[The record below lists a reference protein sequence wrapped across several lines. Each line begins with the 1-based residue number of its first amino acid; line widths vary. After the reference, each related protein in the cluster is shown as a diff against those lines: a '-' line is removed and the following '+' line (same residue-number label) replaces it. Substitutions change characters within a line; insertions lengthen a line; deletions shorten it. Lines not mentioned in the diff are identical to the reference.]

1 MKKIYT
7 YLREIS
13 LIIALLVL
21 ATAAGWGQDGYDP
34 ETGKEI
40 VGPDIP
46 RTALVG
52 PYCMVNQFSSAVEA
66 IKTFSDLDNV
76 TDENLNNYATITC
89 AVRTG
94 TGVTPVFSVKDTKH
108 VYEKGTT
115 AGFSLVSGGGVSLL
129 SLDIIKMFSIA
140 FYKDGKQQGDPI
152 PVTTGQDA
160 GGVGLNLVKIPGSDA
175 VSVDVSVVS
184 TSDFD
189 EIYLM
194 ENGISVEA
202 ISQFSVKYAFVGTD
216 DTYYLTHSG
225 VKEYGET
232 IGISDFG
239 IELNDCKGWPWPV
252 TGLLRDD
259 TLEDRFFDDDHD
271 NELTTGGIS
280 ILGIPWFD
288 VSVKL
293 NNKLEIGTE
302 IGFKYSIETAM
313 SLSLLGSM
321 SIEFYMKGKKVQT
334 EIIEMSLLGLG
345 VVVAKEEIVSATAMY
360 DFDEV
365 RFIYSPGIA
374 DINIGK
380 IALIDGFI
388 RKKPQVYH
396 HFEIN
401 PNIDATICSQKSSFQ
416 LKSEIP
422 VQWFLLSA
430 ETYEGE
436 EITTTDIKIER
447 ATPNDDTIWNV
458 TNLLEDGC
466 YTFVATANNC
476 PNNPACTEVITLNKG
491 IVSNE
496 ALSTCGIPLQN
507 EDGEEQKYALSNGNQ
522 ISGALLSISDI
533 KNPEN
538 LIDAKDDNY
547 MSYVSG
553 LSIANNLEIV
563 GIKTTDGSLIGNDID
578 GTKRVGFIVE
588 DKNTLLDVDLLQ
600 YMCIRL
606 YKNGQEIKDDR
617 IPKVIDESNT
627 IGVGLIES
635 EKSQKVRYSI
645 AVPADIE
652 FDEFRLWVSGVLN
665 LGLNTLRI
673 YYGFVESADA
683 NCSNP
688 LNAGCAL
695 SASTETTNASLSIDL
710 PVQTAGIATAL
721 TGADC
726 FIDNDMETALQYT
739 TPINVLTKLVFKVK
753 IGRTIDDTQQL
764 VIVMD
769 NKTYL
774 AGINAGQMIKVETYY
789 KGIQTGDVFENWS
802 TLGLNVI
809 GYGDKKYLIVN
820 TNHSYD
826 EVHITY
832 VGLADLLTTYSFYG
846 IFFRSDIDRDGLPDC
861 IDPDS
866 CEGELSSLNITPE
879 NICVGDK
886 VVLSGLANFDNLVT
900 LPKDYYISIKD
911 KESAEQQDAN
921 LTINANGVFEFPI
934 TMDKAGIY
942 EVTVTEKEPINE
954 GEDVATYYGG
964 AFKVHPTRTTWKT
977 LETTT
982 TDWNEWTNWSEGSP
996 WTCTDVIIPS
1006 DAQSYPV
1013 LESGVMNGC
1022 RYIHFEPNAEVVNTH
1037 RLTYEKAWVELA
1049 LHPNR
1054 YYMVTVPLKD
1064 TYSGDWFIPQ
1074 TKPTTGMTVRYPEVF
1089 SVLDAQSLPEN
1100 RVTPTVYQR
1109 VWAFK
1114 TYNKFFDAQ
1123 GNAQKETL
1131 AATTHWSAPYNY
1143 LATPYDKNEGG
1154 YDYNAVSVWV
1164 HPLRPD
1170 ATEENNLDNLTYTFR
1185 FPKEHTLYQYYDE
1198 HGTGVNAFESIKR
1211 EQPGR
1216 FIYESKD
1223 STFSFPDT
1231 MRFYANSETED
1242 GKKLFLVGNPFM
1254 SHIDLTMFLLKNPH
1268 ITSIKIEGSD
1278 GNNYTSVLT
1287 GEGGTGIITVDGIK
1301 AIAPMQSFFVIQES
1315 DAPSCSITFTENML
1329 ISKSVLQDETGLKN
1343 ANIIRLTASA
1353 SDTRSSA
1360 MIRFSASASDNY
1372 REREDAE
1379 ILIENETPPAVAI
1392 FTTAEDRA
1400 LDIQQRANGGEIPL
1414 GMYLPKPEDVTLRI
1428 AVPDEYSGWMVEDVE
1443 TNRRYPLMPGEET
1456 EIHVG
1461 RLTTNVGRFYL
1472 KGQSATGNETI
1483 TATQPKL
1490 YCYREA
1496 GSHTLVVRSGSEMM
1510 TRCEVYGMDGRLRH
1524 IGQFETDEYR
1534 FPAQKGVQIVKAY
1547 FKDGITSTVK
1557 VF

>member
-396 HFEIN
+396 HCEIN

-1006 DAQSYPV
+1006 DANTYPV

-1064 TYSGDWFIPQ
+1064 TYSGDWFWNDLNNVDYF
-1074 TKPTTGMTVRYPEVF
+1074 TALNDET
-1089 SVLDAQSLPEN
+1089 LPEK
-1100 RVTPTVYQR
+1100 RVTPTIYQR
-1109 VWAFK
+1109 VWDFPVTDVINSNGTQTQVK
-1114 TYNKFFDAQ
+1114 STQ
-1123 GNAQKETL
+1123 
-1131 AATTHWSAPYNY
+1131 WSLPYNY
-1143 LATPYDKNEGG
+1143 LATKYETNSGG
-1154 YDYNAVSVWV
+1154 YNFNAVSVWV
-1164 HPLRPD
+1164 HPSTP
-1170 ATEENNLDNLTYTFR
+1170 ANNEEGDGNGVYKFR
-1185 FPKEHTLYQYYDE
+1185 FPKEHTLYYYYDKN
-1198 HGTGVNAFESIKR
+1198 GSSVGLSESIKR
-1211 EQPGR
+1211 NKAQAGR
-1216 FIYESKD
+1216 FIYESED
-1223 STFSFPDT
+1223 STVTFPYV
-1231 MRFYANSETED
+1231 MRFTNDQMQSGEHD
-1242 GKKLFLVGNPFM
+1242 VFFVGNPFM
-1254 SHIDLTMFLLKNPH
+1254 SHIDVNRFYEVNPH
-1268 ITSIKIEGSD
+1268 LTDILVGADNQYKHLEYKEASTGVIATSD
-1278 GNNYTSVLT
+1278 V
-1287 GEGGTGIITVDGIK
+1287 
-1301 AIAPMQSFFVIQES
+1301 IAPMQSFLVRQEG
-1315 DAPSCSITFTENML
+1315 DAPSCTITFTEDML
-1329 ISKSVLQDETGLKN
+1329 VSAPKIKLTSSPEEAPTIEENTIS
-1343 ANIIRLTASA
+1343 ITASA

-1360 MIRFSASASDNY
+1360 LIRFSASASDNY

-1534 FPAQKGVQIVKAY
+1534 FSAQKGVQIVKVY

>member
-1 MKKIYT
+1 MKKVYT

-13 LIIALLVL
+13 LIVALLVL
-21 ATAAGWGQDGYDP
+21 ATGAGWGQEYDS

-40 VGPDIP
+40 VGPGIP

-94 TGVTPVFSVKDTKH
+94 TGVAPVFSVKDTKH

-160 GGVGLNLVKIPGSDA
+160 GGIGLNLVKIPGSDA

-252 TGLLRDD
+252 TSLLRDD

-321 SIEFYMKGKKVQT
+321 SIEFYMNDKKVQT

-396 HFEIN
+396 HCEIN

-422 VQWFLLSA
+422 VQWSLLSA

-491 IVSNE
+491 IVPNE

-507 EDGEEQKYALSNGNQ
+507 EDGEEQKYTLSNGNQ

-886 VVLSGLANFDNLVT
+886 VVLSGLANFDDLVN
-900 LPKDYYISIKD
+900 LPKNYNIVITDQND
-911 KESAEQQDAN
+911 VEQQHAD
-921 LTINANGVFEFPI
+921 LIINDNGVFEFPI

-942 EVTVTEKEPINE
+942 EVSVIEKESND
-954 GEDVATYYGG
+954 GEEHATYYGG
-964 AFKVHPTRTTWKT
+964 AFKVHPTRTTWET
-977 LETTT
+977 SETTT
-982 TDWNEWTNWSEGSP
+982 TDWNKWTNWSEGSP

-1006 DAQSYPV
+1006 DANTYPV

-1074 TKPTTGMTVRYPEVF
+1074 TEPEQTMEVQYPDTF

-1109 VWAFK
+1109 VWDAAVL
-1114 TYNKFFDAQ
+1114 NKLGD
-1123 GNAQKETL
+1123 
-1131 AATTHWSAPYNY
+1131 ATTTTTASTTKWSLPYNY
-1143 LATPYDKNEGG
+1143 LATKYETYGGG
-1154 YDYNAVSVWV
+1154 YSNNAVSVWI
-1164 HPLRPD
+1164 HPFWPD
-1170 ATEENNLDNLTYTFR
+1170 TVEEENEYDDLEYIFR
-1185 FPKEHTLYQYYDE
+1185 FPKEYTMYRYYDKK
-1198 HGTGVNAFESIKR
+1198 GNLVGVQESITR
-1211 EQPGR
+1211 EKANAGR
-1216 FIYESKD
+1216 FIYEDKD
-1223 STFSFPDT
+1223 STVTFPYT
-1231 MRFYANSETED
+1231 MKFRAGGMEAS
-1242 GKKLFLVGNPFM
+1242 KVFLVGNPFM
-1254 SHIDLTMFLLKNPH
+1254 SHIDLKEFFEENKH
-1268 ITSIKIEGSD
+1268 IVDVKVGKDS
-1278 GNNYTSVLT
+1278 NNYTSIIRPS
-1287 GEGGTGIITVDGIK
+1287 EDGTSLNTTEPTT
-1301 AIAPMQSFFVIQES
+1301 IAPMQSFFVTVGEKTI
-1315 DAPSCSITFTENML
+1315 SCDVTFTEQML
-1329 ISKSVLQDETGLKN
+1329 VSGTDKITASPEEAPTIEKNTIS
-1343 ANIIRLTASA
+1343 ITASA

-1360 MIRFSASASDNY
+1360 LIRFSASASDNY

-1461 RLTTNVGRFYL
+1461 RQTTNVGRFYL